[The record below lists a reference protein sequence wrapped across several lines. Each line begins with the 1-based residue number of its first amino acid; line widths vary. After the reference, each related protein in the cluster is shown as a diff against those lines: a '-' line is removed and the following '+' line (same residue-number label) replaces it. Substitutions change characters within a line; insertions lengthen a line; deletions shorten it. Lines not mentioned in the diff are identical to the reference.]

1 MARRADRA
9 VELAWRE
16 RVEGQRR
23 SGLSIA
29 AFCRRERISQPSFYS
44 WRKRLA
50 GSAAERP
57 LFVPVQVAD
66 DAPASAGLEIE
77 LPGGAVVR
85 LPSGASQE
93 LIRLAIAAAARAGR
107 EEETC

>member
-16 RVEGQRR
+16 RLERQRR
-23 SGLSIA
+23 SGLSVA
-29 AFCRRERISQPSFYS
+29 AFCRRERVSQPSFYH

-50 GSAAERP
+50 AAERP

-66 DAPASAGLEIE
+66 DAPASAGGLEID

-85 LPSGASQE
+85 LPVGAPRE
-93 LIRLAIAAAARAGR
+93 LVSLAIEAAARAGR
-107 EEETC
+107 EEEAC

>member
-16 RVEGQRR
+16 RLERQRR
-23 SGLSIA
+23 SGLSVA
-29 AFCRRERISQPSFYS
+29 AFCRRERISQPSFYQ
-44 WRKRLA
+44 WRKRLR
-50 GSAAERP
+50 AAERP

-66 DAPASAGLEIE
+66 DAAALAGLEIG

-85 LPSGASQE
+85 LPAGASRE
-93 LIRLAIAAAARAGR
+93 LIRLAIEAAARAGR
-107 EEETC
+107 EEEAC

>member
-1 MARRADRA
+1 MARRANRV

-16 RVEGQRR
+16 RLERQRR
-23 SGLSIA
+23 SGLSVA
-29 AFCRRERISQPSFYS
+29 AFCRRERVSQPSFYQ

-50 GSAAERP
+50 AAERP

-85 LPSGASQE
+85 LAAGAPRE
-93 LIRLAIAAAARAGR
+93 LVRLAIESAARAGR
-107 EEETC
+107 EEEAC

>member
-16 RVEGQRR
+16 RLERQRR
-23 SGLSIA
+23 SGLSVA
-29 AFCRRERISQPSFYS
+29 AFCRRERVSPPSFYH

-50 GSAAERP
+50 AADRP

-85 LPSGASQE
+85 LPAGTSRE
-93 LIRLAIAAAARAGR
+93 LVSLAIEAAARAGR
-107 EEETC
+107 EEEAC